1 MALFD
6 TGYKEYSQKVNYL
19 SISNLAD
26 LKATRLELEHKIIH
40 KELELKMQYGRVK
53 QVFNPVNYI
62 VNGLIQKFTSLEN
75 IIRCFCK
82 GVNFAR
88 DIINQYKENRENKT
102 ATSENQINQI

>member
-6 TGYKEYSQKVNYL
+6 TGYKEYSQRVNYL
-19 SISNLAD
+19 SISNLAE

-53 QVFNPVNYI
+53 EVLNPVNYI
-62 VNGLIQKFTSLEN
+62 INGLIQKFTSIEN

-82 GVNFAR
+82 GINFAR
-88 DIINQYKENRENKT
+88 DIINQYRENKT